1 MFADI
6 TIFLDP
12 TLSRGLKLAH
22 GRERLQKY
30 LYLYHYHYYF
40 EGAEKLKRNWK
51 NNKKTKEQTKSL
63 NNQTS
68 VRTFKPAKCATM
80 PNKVTII
87 ALFYPCESSSS

>member
-30 LYLYHYHYYF
+30 LYLYYYHYYF
-40 EGAEKLKRNWK
+40 EGTEKLKRTGK
-51 NNKKTKEQTKSL
+51 ITKKKTNKPKKSERSDERA
-63 NNQTS
+63 N
-68 VRTFKPAKCATM
+68 
-80 PNKVTII
+80 I
-87 ALFYPCESSSS
+87 

>member
-22 GRERLQKY
+22 SRERLQKY

-40 EGAEKLKRNWK
+40 EGTEKLKRTGK
-51 NNKKTKEQTKSL
+51 NNKKKTNQKSEQSDERA
-63 NNQTS
+63 N
-68 VRTFKPAKCATM
+68 
-80 PNKVTII
+80 I
-87 ALFYPCESSSS
+87 

>member
-6 TIFLDP
+6 SIFLDP

-40 EGAEKLKRNWK
+40 EGAEKLKRTEKITK
-51 NNKKTKEQTKSL
+51 NKRTNQKSEQSDERA
-63 NNQTS
+63 N
-68 VRTFKPAKCATM
+68 
-80 PNKVTII
+80 I
-87 ALFYPCESSSS
+87 

>member
-22 GRERLQKY
+22 GRERL
-30 LYLYHYHYYF
+30 YHYHYYF
-40 EGAEKLKRNWK
+40 EGAEKLKRTGK
-51 NNKKTKEQTKSL
+51 ITKKQNQKSL

>member
-6 TIFLDP
+6 TVFLDP

-40 EGAEKLKRNWK
+40 EGAEKLKRTGK
-51 NNKKTKEQTKSL
+51 ITKKQNQKSL

>member
-6 TIFLDP
+6 SIFLDP

-40 EGAEKLKRNWK
+40 EGAEKLKRTEKITKKQK
-51 NNKKTKEQTKSL
+51 N
-63 NNQTS
+63 
-68 VRTFKPAKCATM
+68 KP
-80 PNKVTII
+80 KV
-87 ALFYPCESSSS
+87 

>member
-1 MFADI
+1 MFGDI

-40 EGAEKLKRNWK
+40 EGTEKLKRTGK
-51 NNKKTKEQTKSL
+51 KNKKQTNKPKKSEQSDERA
-63 NNQTS
+63 N
-68 VRTFKPAKCATM
+68 
-80 PNKVTII
+80 I
-87 ALFYPCESSSS
+87 